1 MQSYTQTFASAQT
14 WTLNVPGKF
23 FTVLACNTN
32 VNIRLYKNSKRLDLG
47 EIVNIGAG
55 IEIGGFN
62 SGVDFDKVEIDI
74 AGADTVQV
82 GIGNG
87 QARYN
92 RNVSNTIMLTNKQ
105 SQSGSLV
112 NAAATVGL
120 ASGTLLAANTAR
132 QYLLVQNTGNSG
144 NIFITFGAGAAT
156 LTTGI
161 KIAPGGFYEQTD
173 LISTQAVQ
181 AIGDAAGIPA
191 VVVQG

>member
-23 FTVLACNTN
+23 FTVLACNSN
-32 VNIRLYKNSKRLDLG
+32 VTIRLYKNSKRLDLG

-55 IEIGGFN
+55 IEIGGYN
-62 SGVDFDKVEIDI
+62 SGVDFDQVQIDI

-105 SQSGSLV
+105 SQSGAFV
-112 NAAATVGL
+112 QAAATVGT
-120 ASGTLLAANTAR
+120 ASANLLAANTAR
-132 QYLLVQNTGNSG
+132 QYLLIQNTGSSG
-144 NIFITFGAGAAT
+144 NIYVQFGPIPAT
-156 LTTGI
+156 TTAGI

-173 LISTQAVQ
+173 IISTQSVQ
-181 AIGDAAGIPA
+181 AIGDQAGIPA